1 MIVKMK
7 KLTLLIAESEID
19 ADLTL
24 LGQLGAMHVTPFKP
38 AKDESIDR
46 VLARIESMKKAI
58 SILEEFEND
67 PLSEDEKVS
76 YHEEIHGEVTLMEQ
90 VLKADKKRKRITQ
103 NLQTLKEN
111 KAWYA
116 EWGNVDSLDIKTL
129 AKAGVFIKI
138 YEVNKNELKQIDHRS
153 DVVIAGRKDDF
164 YRVVLISENENEKLL
179 FDEVSIPKYHDYS
192 IDSCICEAEAEL
204 IENKRTLQQYHTQI
218 DLLRDSLDERYRRYD
233 VRSIQYC
240 GELVDDTFSY
250 WQGYIPVDA
259 VDDFTDLAE
268 KNNWGY
274 VLEEPPQD
282 EMEDV
287 PTMIRSPKWA
297 EKIKPV
303 MNFMGLVPGY
313 NELDVSHVFMLF
325 FTFFSGILV
334 GDAGYGLV
342 FLLITLL
349 VHYKKKFKPQI
360 EFGLLYTLSGSI
372 MLWGVVTGTYF
383 GVKEIAEIPLLSQL
397 VITKIASFGGDDV
410 FLQKFMFILGAIHLT
425 IGHLQAAWKYS
436 NSVIAIAHAGWIA
449 IVWALYLFINQM
461 VLLIPAPSYMLW
473 LFVGGIVLLALFSQ
487 PGKSFFKG
495 IVSSLADLP
504 LNIIRGFSDIISY
517 IRLYAVGLAT
527 VLMAVSFNEMAIG
540 DGITTFLMG
549 IVAVLILVLG
559 HALNMILAAMAIIVH
574 GVRLNMLEYAGH
586 AGVEFSGS
594 EYKPFKLKKE
604 FLITNK
610 S

>member
-24 LGQLGAMHVTPFKP
+24 LGQLGIMHVTPFKP

-46 VLARIESMKKAI
+46 VLARIESMEKAI

-67 PLSEDEKVS
+67 PLPDDEKGAIS
-76 YHEEIHGEVTLMEQ
+76 DEIHGEITLMEQ
-90 VLKADKKRKRITQ
+90 VLKADAKRKQQIKTLET
-103 NLQTLKEN
+103 LQKNEE
-111 KAWYA
+111 WYA
-116 EWGNVDSLDIKTL
+116 EWGKFDSSDIKKL
-129 AKAGVFIKI
+129 AKNGVFIKL
-138 YEVNKNELKQIDHRS
+138 YLLNKDELKHIDNRS
-153 DVVIAGRKDDF
+153 DVVIAGQNDNF
-164 YRVVLISENENEKLL
+164 YKVVLISDNENEKLK
-179 FDEVSIPKYHDYS
+179 FDEVVIPKYHEYS
-192 IDSCICEAEAEL
+192 INNCKLVAETEFNANKEL
-204 IENKRTLQQYHTQI
+204 LQQYHTQI
-218 DLLRDSLDERYRRYD
+218 DLLRDSLDERYRRYM

-240 GELVDDTFSY
+240 GEVVDESFNY
-250 WQGYIPVDA
+250 WQGYMPTSAIKE
-259 VDDFTDLAE
+259 FTDLAE

-274 VLEEPPQD
+274 VIEEPSQD
-282 EMEDV
+282 EMDDV

-313 NELDVSHVFMLF
+313 NEIDVSHVFMLF

-342 FLLITLL
+342 FFLITLF
-349 VHYKKKFKPQI
+349 VHYKQKFKPRI
-360 EFGLLYTLSGSI
+360 EFGLIYTLSGSI
-372 MLWGVVTGTYF
+372 MLWGIITGTYF
-383 GVKEIAEIPLLSQL
+383 GVKEIAEIPILSQL
-397 VITKIASFGGDDV
+397 VISKIASFGGDDV

-436 NSVIAIAHAGWIA
+436 NSVKAIAQFGWIA

-461 VLLIPAPSYMLW
+461 VLLIPAPSYLVW
-473 LFVGGIVLLALFSQ
+473 LFVGGIVLVALFSQ
-487 PGKSFFKG
+487 PGKNFFKG
-495 IVSSLADLP
+495 MVSSLADLP
-504 LNIIRGFSDIISY
+504 LNVISGFSDIISY

-527 VLMAVSFNEMAIG
+527 VLMAASFNEMAIG
-540 DGITTFLMG
+540 DGITTVLMG
-549 IVAVLILVLG
+549 VVAVLILVLG

-586 AGVEFSGS
+586 AGVDFSGN

-604 FLITNK
+604 YFNN
-610 S
+610 

>member
-1 MIVKMK
+1 MIVEMK

-24 LGQLGAMHVTPFKP
+24 LGQLGAVHVTPFKP

-46 VLARIESMKKAI
+46 VLERIESMKKAI
-58 SILEEFEND
+58 SILEEFDND
-67 PLSEDEKVS
+67 PLPDEERINFV
-76 YHEEIHGEVTLMEQ
+76 EEIHGEVTLMEQ
-90 VLKADKKRKRITQ
+90 VLKADEKRKQIIQ
-103 NLQTLKEN
+103 KLETLKKNEE
-111 KAWYA
+111 WYA
-116 EWGNVDSLDIKTL
+116 EWGHVDSMDIKNL

-138 YEVNKNELKQIDHRS
+138 YEVNKNELKEIDHRS
-153 DVVIAGRKDDF
+153 DVVIAGQKEDL
-164 YRVVLISENENEKLL
+164 YRVVLISEKENEKLP
-179 FDEVSIPKYHDYS
+179 FDEVAIPRYQECSLKV
-192 IDSCICEAEAEL
+192 CISEAEAEL
-204 IENKRTLQQYHTQI
+204 SDFNKLFQHYHTQI
-218 DLLRDSLDERYRRYD
+218 DLLRDSLDERYRRYG
-233 VRSIQYC
+233 VRSIQYS
-240 GELVDDTFSY
+240 GEMVDETFSY

-259 VDDFTDLAE
+259 VNEFTDLAQ

-274 VLEEPPQD
+274 VLETPSRD

-349 VHYKKKFKPQI
+349 VHSKKKFKPQI

-372 MLWGVVTGTYF
+372 MLWGIVTGTYF
-383 GVKEIAEIPLLSQL
+383 GVKEIAEIPILSQL

-425 IGHLQAAWKYS
+425 IGHLQAAWKYN
-436 NSVIAIAHAGWIA
+436 NSVRSIAQLGWIA

-461 VLLIPAPSYMLW
+461 VLLIPAPSYMVW
-473 LFVGGIVLLALFSQ
+473 LFVGGIVLVALFAQ
-487 PGKSFFKG
+487 PGKNFFKG
-495 IVSSLADLP
+495 MVSSLADLP
-504 LNIIRGFSDIISY
+504 LNVISGFSDIISY

-527 VLMAVSFNEMAIG
+527 VLMAASFNEMAIG

-586 AGVEFSGS
+586 AGVSFSGN

>member
-24 LGQLGAMHVTPFKP
+24 LGQLGIMHVTPFKP

-46 VLARIESMKKAI
+46 VLARIESMEKAI

-67 PLSEDEKVS
+67 PLPDDEKGAIS
-76 YHEEIHGEVTLMEQ
+76 DEIHGEITLMEQ
-90 VLKADKKRKRITQ
+90 VLKADAKRKQQIKTLET
-103 NLQTLKEN
+103 LQKNEE
-111 KAWYA
+111 WYA
-116 EWGNVDSLDIKTL
+116 EWGKFDSSDIKKL
-129 AKAGVFIKI
+129 AKNGVFIKL
-138 YEVNKNELKQIDHRS
+138 YLLNKDELKHIDNRS
-153 DVVIAGRKDDF
+153 DVVIAGQKDNF
-164 YRVVLISENENEKLL
+164 YKVVLISDNENEKLK
-179 FDEVSIPKYHDYS
+179 FDEVVIPKYHEYS
-192 IDSCICEAEAEL
+192 INNCKLVAETEFNANKEL
-204 IENKRTLQQYHTQI
+204 LQQYHTQI
-218 DLLRDSLDERYRRYD
+218 DLLRDSLDERYRRYM

-240 GELVDDTFSY
+240 GEVVDESFNY
-250 WQGYIPVDA
+250 WQGYMPTSAIKE
-259 VDDFTDLAE
+259 FTDLAE

-274 VLEEPPQD
+274 VIEEPSQD
-282 EMEDV
+282 EMDDV

-313 NELDVSHVFMLF
+313 NEIDVSHVFMLF

-342 FLLITLL
+342 FFLITLF
-349 VHYKKKFKPQI
+349 VHYKQKFKPRI
-360 EFGLLYTLSGSI
+360 EFGLIYTLSGSI
-372 MLWGVVTGTYF
+372 MLWGIITGTYF
-383 GVKEIAEIPLLSQL
+383 GVKEIAEIPILSQL
-397 VITKIASFGGDDV
+397 VISKIASFGGDDV

-436 NSVIAIAHAGWIA
+436 NSVKAIAQFGWIA

-461 VLLIPAPSYMLW
+461 VLLIPAPSYLVW
-473 LFVGGIVLLALFSQ
+473 LFVGGIVLVALFSQ
-487 PGKSFFKG
+487 PGKNFFKG
-495 IVSSLADLP
+495 MVSSLADLP
-504 LNIIRGFSDIISY
+504 LNVISGFSDIISY

-527 VLMAVSFNEMAIG
+527 VLMAASFNEMAIG
-540 DGITTFLMG
+540 DGITTVLMG
-549 IVAVLILVLG
+549 VVAVLILVLG

-586 AGVEFSGS
+586 AGVDFSGN

-604 FLITNK
+604 YFNN
-610 S
+610 